1 MSRPVGRPAPIRPRG
16 AFDLVPRSQTS
27 RAGSLYPSSN
37 GAAASPAG
45 YTLGGAAS
53 AAASRS
59 EQQRENELK
68 IEKHKE
74 KEREKYL
81 IKLQEKIKRHSH
93 LNTAPGQSLNDL
105 DAPSSSLLTVREL
118 QHITY
123 TEAAESH
130 KMNESEVQ
138 EKLTQKKM
146 AKLQEKIK
154 RHPYLNT
161 SPGQRLNQDVPLAS
175 LPAETLE
182 PVDKD
187 REMRE
192 MRNRLQEKYN
202 SSLKKHPQSS

>member
-1 MSRPVGRPAPIRPRG
+1 M
-16 AFDLVPRSQTS
+16 
-27 RAGSLYPSSN
+27 
-37 GAAASPAG
+37 
-45 YTLGGAAS
+45 
-53 AAASRS
+53 
-59 EQQRENELK
+59 
-68 IEKHKE
+68 
-74 KEREKYL
+74 
-81 IKLQEKIKRHSH
+81 
-93 LNTAPGQSLNDL
+93 NTAPGQSLNDL

-161 SPGQRLNQDVPLAS
+161 SPGQRLKQDVPLAS
-175 LPAETLE
+175 PSSGAVCGMQGQMNCAAIEAHQMELDATKDLNEKPAETLE

-202 SSLKKHPQSS
+202 SSLKKQPQSS